1 MPRIV
6 GRGSSR
12 LRLAII
18 GLVALFAFTPIS
30 RAVLVAADGSF
41 SPTPFTSLALR
52 SSSDPTPAVQ
62 VGDLVPVLLTNHTG
76 MTRSYHWSA
85 TQQGVAISIGNVTLA
100 NGHGANI
107 NVPTTFGRAGKLRIG
122 INGTQVFVTVNL
134 ERP

>member
-18 GLVALFAFTPIS
+18 GLIVLFAFTPIS
-30 RAVLVAADGSF
+30 RALLDAADGSF

-52 SSSDPTPAVQ
+52 SSTSAVQ

-76 MTRSYHWSA
+76 MSRSYHWSA

-107 NVPTTFGRAGKLRIG
+107 NVPTNFGRAGKLRIG